1 MKYIAL
7 LDCNNFFVS
16 CERLFRPDLL
26 GKPVVVLSS
35 NDGCV
40 VARSKEIKDKG
51 IPMGVPYFQIKDTL
65 TEIGATI
72 FSSHFALYRD
82 VSRRVFEVVR
92 TYQSEIEQYSIDECF
107 FTFESEDPYRLVEEI
122 KRRVEQEVGIP
133 VSIGVASSKTRA
145 KYVNTVAKKTTG
157 IAIWGEEEWVSA
169 APNIRL
175 SEIWG
180 VGRGRARQFDEKGIR
195 TVAELLACPRSRI
208 EALFGIEGV
217 RLQAELSGEP
227 ILGIKTARAL
237 QKSLMSTRSF
247 AKETK
252 DYGVLLNSVKYHLY
266 QVVKDLESM
275 DAKTNVIRVMIAP
288 SRYGDYA
295 FYGASKEAILGTP
308 TRDLF
313 TLQAAAIDLLKQC
326 FNPEVPYKK
335 AGVVLSGISSIEAE
349 TMPLFDVSE
358 EKDSATKN
366 LLSETI
372 FSINKKHGKA
382 LVQLGS
388 VSGTNKN
395 WESKKDSESPSY
407 TTSWSD
413 LKVVRT

>member
-107 FTFESEDPYRLVEEI
+107 FTSESEDPYRWVEEM

-157 IAIWGEEEWVSA
+157 IAIWGEED
-169 APNIRL
+169 R
-175 SEIWG
+175 
-180 VGRGRARQFDEKGIR
+180 
-195 TVAELLACPRSRI
+195 
-208 EALFGIEGV
+208 
-217 RLQAELSGEP
+217 
-227 ILGIKTARAL
+227 
-237 QKSLMSTRSF
+237 KS
-247 AKETK
+247 
-252 DYGVLLNSVKYHLY
+252 
-266 QVVKDLESM
+266 VV
-275 DAKTNVIRVMIAP
+275 
-288 SRYGDYA
+288 
-295 FYGASKEAILGTP
+295 
-308 TRDLF
+308 
-313 TLQAAAIDLLKQC
+313 
-326 FNPEVPYKK
+326 
-335 AGVVLSGISSIEAE
+335 
-349 TMPLFDVSE
+349 
-358 EKDSATKN
+358 
-366 LLSETI
+366 
-372 FSINKKHGKA
+372 
-382 LVQLGS
+382 
-388 VSGTNKN
+388 
-395 WESKKDSESPSY
+395 
-407 TTSWSD
+407 
-413 LKVVRT
+413 